1 MCAIIGWNGNI
12 GKSLL
17 REFFRRAEQSGP
29 MSTGLMTIDNIGKGR
44 QGDYR
49 GLPACNHT
57 LDLWKKAISAS
68 QALRNHNHRLDRQS
82 AHGMGIGHTRY
93 ATHGT
98 VCDENAHPF
107 SDGNAHFVHNGVI
120 NNYRQIK
127 SDAIVDSQCLGPLI
141 HKRDVSPAWGSVG
154 LAWFEE
160 VDGQWRMFVYRHQ
173 QSLMAAQCMVVSD
186 FGLTPAVLIASRP
199 HHFPKNHIHSMTVLE
214 LEEGVA
220 YEVTGGGIVEAWRNP
235 TKAETF
241 VRETHRNGCYVGG

>member
-1 MCAIIGWNGNI
+1 MCAIIGWKGNI

-29 MSTGLMTIDNIGKGR
+29 MSTGLMTIDNVGKGR
-44 QGDYR
+44 KGGGEY
-49 GLPACNHT
+49 T
-57 LDLWKKAISAS
+57 LDIWKKAISAS
-68 QALRNHNHRLDRQS
+68 KALRNHNHRLDRQS
-82 AHGMGIGHTRY
+82 THGMGIGHTRY
-93 ATHGT
+93 ATHGE

-120 NNYRQIK
+120 SNYRQIK

-154 LAWFEE
+154 LAWFEQ
-160 VDGQWRMFVYRHQ
+160 VDGQWKMFVYRHQ
-173 QSLMAAQCMVVSD
+173 QSLMAARCVVIGD
-186 FGLTPAVLIASRP
+186 NGNLDQVVLIASRE
-199 HHFPKNHIHSMTVLE
+199 HHFPEDNIYAMEVIK

-220 YEVTGGGIVEAWRNP
+220 YEVTDSGLVEAWRNP
-235 TKAETF
+235 KKAEAF